1 MKKISITSTILNRRF
16 LAVLTALI
24 PGCKLNGVH
33 NVNANSKVLS
43 AETSALMNSE
53 DAASSFGVW

>member
-1 MKKISITSTILNRRF
+1 MKKISITSTILNHRF

-33 NVNANSKVLS
+33 NVTANSKVLS
-43 AETSALMNSE
+43 AETSALMSSE